1 MKTFKEFLA
10 EATKVYAARI
20 KVAGELPEGF
30 EAKLKDLMGKYET
43 LSVKK
48 VGATPIQ
55 EHPHEFPRL
64 KNKEVTIYDVEAA
77 YPMQFAVLEQVLQET
92 FGIPQDHLK
101 VKLPTDQTEDPV
113 EMPEEARLNDLE
125 FKDAGEPE
133 VKFGDK
139 YNMTMFKELMTDRKD
154 SGRPVPEKATGK
166 PYEMPVDEK
175 NKIGIHSK
183 GTGTETWSGSAG
195 SQLAKN

>member
-1 MKTFKEFLA
+1 
-10 EATKVYAARI
+10 
-20 KVAGELPEGF
+20 
-30 EAKLKDLMGKYET
+30 
-43 LSVKK
+43 
-48 VGATPIQ
+48 
-55 EHPHEFPRL
+55 
-64 KNKEVTIYDVEAA
+64 
-77 YPMQFAVLEQVLQET
+77 
-92 FGIPQDHLK
+92 
-101 VKLPTDQTEDPV
+101 
-113 EMPEEARLNDLE
+113 LE